1 MKEVVIYTDGA
12 CSGNPGPGGWAA
24 LLRYGPQERTVSGA
38 APLTT
43 NNRME
48 LTAAVEALRALR
60 EPCRVVVHADSQYV
74 VKGMTE
80 WIAGW
85 KRRGWTNAAKKP
97 VENRDLWE
105 ALDAAAERHRVEWR
119 WVKGHGSNADN
130 NLVDRLA
137 VEAMNEARGGGTAR

>member
-1 MKEVVIYTDGA
+1 MKDVVIYTDGA
-12 CSGNPGPGGWAA
+12 CKGNPGPGGWGA
-24 LLRYGPQERTVSGA
+24 LLRHGASERELSGA
-38 APLTT
+38 AAHTT

-60 EPCRVVVHADSQYV
+60 EPCRVTLFADSQYV

-85 KRRGWTNAAKKP
+85 KRRGWLNAAKKP

-105 ALDAAAERHRVEWR
+105 ALDAAAAPHTVS
-119 WVKGHGSNADN
+119 GAG
-130 NLVDRLA
+130 
-137 VEAMNEARGGGTAR
+137 

>member
-1 MKEVVIYTDGA
+1 MKDVVIYTDGA

-24 LLRYGPQERTVSGA
+24 LLRSGVHERVLTGA
-38 APLTT
+38 APHTT

-60 EPCRVVVHADSQYV
+60 EPCQVVVYADSQYV

-85 KRRGWTNAAKKP
+85 KRRGWTNAQKKP

-105 ALDAAAERHRVEWR
+105 ALDAAALPHRVEWR
-119 WVKGHGSNADN
+119 WVKGHASDPDN
-130 NLVDRLA
+130 NRVDRLA
-137 VEAMNEARGGGTAR
+137 VEALKAQAPVPA